1 MHLLVL
7 QSVAIHET
15 VSEVPATSAHGCV
28 SLETWPPPFP
38 APSDAAEGLVAG
50 GPSLLSRSQVSLLA
64 SVVSVLEG
72 HGTSLVLP
80 KSFCAE
86 LLRVSLGQGKSAGS
100 CWSQYGGA

>member
-7 QSVAIHET
+7 QSVPIHET

-38 APSDAAEGLVAG
+38 APLDAAEGLVAG
-50 GPSLLSRSQVSLLA
+50 GPSLLLRSQVSLLA
-64 SVVSVLEG
+64 SVLEG